1 MPDPTRDDAPAPTG
15 WKVRLA
21 VSLVVGLTAV
31 GLVLGVVHTVALAMG
46 MFGKFQGFHPS
57 ARLVPVAT
65 SETPSA
71 PVDIPEETPTPE
83 PVRSV
88 APPPAL
94 VSADAPPVDAG
105 HDTGHDAVAR
115 AATPLVDTGADMVI
129 NPAPRRA
136 HCNAD
141 IARQVDAFYARTAS
155 FRSRFEQE
163 LGVRALN
170 SSTRSRGSL
179 LVAKP
184 GRMSWTYDDP
194 EDSRIVSD
202 GQTVS
207 VYEAPNK
214 HLFRVPVQS
223 SPYPGAFA
231 FLTGQ
236 ASLGDLFDFAW
247 RVEGPDEGV
256 CVLMGT
262 PRSFTRAYRRV
273 LLYVDRVSLQVGR
286 VVIVDRAGDEN
297 RIDLIDPS
305 FDVPVADDAFTF
317 TPPPDTI
324 VVGR

>member
-1 MPDPTRDDAPAPTG
+1 MSDPTREDAPAPTG
-15 WKVRLA
+15 WKVRVA
-21 VSLVVGLTAV
+21 VSLVVGLAAA
-31 GLVLGVVHTVALAMG
+31 GLVLAVVHTVALAIG
-46 MFGKFQGFHPS
+46 MFGSFQGFHPS
-57 ARLVPVAT
+57 ARLVAIDAP
-65 SETPSA
+65 EPPSA
-71 PVDIPEETPTPE
+71 PVDIPQETPTPE

-88 APPPAL
+88 APPAL
-94 VSADAPPVDAG
+94 VLDDGPPTDAG
-105 HDTGHDAVAR
+105 HDAGKDAVAR
-115 AATPLVDTGADMVI
+115 AATPPVDAGSDLVMT
-129 NPAPRRA
+129 PAPRRA

-141 IARQVDAFYARTAS
+141 IARQVDAFYSRVAS

-163 LGVRALN
+163 LVVRALN

-236 ASLGDLFDFAW
+236 ASLGDLFDFAF

-262 PRSFTRAYRRV
+262 PRGFTRAYQRV
-273 LLYVDRVSLQVGR
+273 LFYVDRVSIQVGR
-286 VVIVDRAGDEN
+286 VVIVDRAGDPN

-305 FDVPVADDAFTF
+305 FDVPVADDAFAF